1 MQLVSNAA
9 QRPRLGIDLGTLC
22 TAAVLVPSSESGF
35 EIPSV
40 VAISEDRLVAGTAAE
55 QIMQSHPDQ
64 GAREVKRRF
73 GDTTPVVLNGET
85 FDPSLLTTELV
96 RAVVESSGVDAATTT
111 LTLTHPASWR
121 EYKIGLLRDVASSNG
136 FTDVE
141 LISEPVAAARRYEAS
156 GRIHQGDTVAVY
168 DLGGTCD
175 ATIITLSAAGPT
187 VVGTPQSLERF
198 GGNEIDQVVFD
209 HVVTALGGTL
219 QQLDRSDPAV
229 RAGVLQLRS
238 ACTAAKLRLSVE
250 SETSVEVAVPG
261 LTTQVRITRDEFE
274 SGLRPSVTE
283 SLHVLDRAIAAANL
297 VPTDLV
303 GIILSGGGS
312 RIPLVAETVA
322 GHLGRPLLNDFDP
335 KLVVAAGAASMAAAS
350 RSVSIADTTSA
361 HHRETIMSDQ
371 QNPPSSDTPP
381 APASGRS
388 TPPPPPAAAKGG
400 PSKAAKLVGG
410 AAVAAAAVA
419 AGVIYGD
426 QIAEA
431 AGVGDDEAGLAS
443 AGAGAAAAA
452 AGTDN
457 ETGDRFQTADHAER
471 DAEDSMDAFDEAG
484 GPDASAPVPEP
495 VAGPVGT
502 PLAAEAPQAQE
513 SFAPRQTQRA
523 EGERQSAPQRQEQ
536 ARQEPQRQ
544 EPQRQEEARQ
554 AAPSQAADAPGAP
567 APRQQPTTSDSP
579 ASVIEANPATPVA
592 PVASAQSAAPIAPSG
607 SPEFEDARATLLERL
622 EDFEA
627 PAGTSPEDAQQ
638 LRQEL
643 IDAVERFETTP
654 GQSTQDALAALR
666 DDYDQRVQDF
676 TQDQKIDALVRE
688 AQRDNEAEPATTP
701 EVIAPVLE
709 PEPEP
714 EPEPV
719 ANAEAG
725 DAAPADTALA
735 ESVVAEPPVIAD
747 DADETFVLA
756 EQPLLTAELVDLAVI
771 DIESAVEP
779 TGILIGL
786 DQPAEHG
793 LKDDF
798 DMLIAEPGSGPTDI
812 DFPAGKSLD
821 VKVDTDGELPVV
833 TDVRATYVPP
843 AEPPLLI
850 VDHTVDV
857 LGDASVAT
865 LFEQTQI
872 AAVEL
877 AEPIVIDGSAATVAQ
892 MIETEQVIDV
902 VDIVGGPI
910 IEIEPIGPPVD
921 DFVQAEVDFAADIAS
936 DITPAAPDALS
947 FEP

>member
-22 TAAVLVPSSESGF
+22 TAAVLVPSSGSGF

-40 VAISEDRLVAGTAAE
+40 VAISGDRLVAGSAAE
-55 QIMQSHPDQ
+55 QIMGSHPDH
-64 GAREVKRRF
+64 GAREAKRRF

-96 RAVVESSGVDAATTT
+96 RAVVESSGVDAANTT
-111 LTLTHPASWR
+111 LALTHPASWR
-121 EYKIGLLRDVASSNG
+121 EYKIELLRDVASSIG

-156 GRIHQGDTVAVY
+156 GRIHHGDTVAVY

-219 QQLDRSDPAV
+219 QQLDRNDPAV

-250 SETSVEVAVPG
+250 SETSVGVAVPG

-274 SGLRPSVTE
+274 SGLRPSITE

-312 RIPLVAETVA
+312 RIPLVAESVA

-361 HHRETIMSDQ
+361 PHRETTMSDQ

-381 APASGRS
+381 VPASGRS

-410 AAVAAAAVA
+410 AVAAAAAVA

-426 QIAEA
+426 EMAEA

-443 AGAGAAAAA
+443 GVAGVATAASAT
-452 AGTDN
+452 AGTDTAT
-457 ETGDRFQTADHAER
+457 ETADRFETADHAER
-471 DAEDSMDAFDEAG
+471 DADDSMDAFDEVG
-484 GPDASAPVPEP
+484 GPDTSAPVPEP

-523 EGERQSAPQRQEQ
+523 EAERQSAPQRQEP

-544 EPQRQEEARQ
+544 EPQRQEQARQEPHRQ
-554 AAPSQAADAPGAP
+554 AAPSQAAQAADAPAVP
-567 APRQQPTTSDSP
+567 APRQQPATGDSP
-579 ASVIEANPATPVA
+579 ASVIEANPATPAA
-592 PVASAQSAAPIAPSG
+592 PVASPESAAPTAPSG

-622 EDFEA
+622 EDFEP

-643 IDAVERFETTP
+643 IDAVERFEPTP

-714 EPEPV
+714 DPDREPDPEPDPEPV
-719 ANAEAG
+719 
-725 DAAPADTALA
+725 D
-735 ESVVAEPPVIAD
+735 D

-756 EQPLLTAELVDLAVI
+756 EQPILTAELVDLAVI

-798 DMLIAEPGSGPTDI
+798 DMLIAEPGSGSEPTDI
-812 DFPAGKSLD
+812 DFPPGKSLD

-850 VDHTVDV
+850 VDDTVDV
-857 LGDASVAT
+857 LGAASVAT

-872 AAVEL
+872 AVAEL
-877 AEPIVIDGSAATVAQ
+877 AEPIVIDSSAGIVAEL
-892 MIETEQVIDV
+892 IETEQVIDG
-902 VDIVGGPI
+902 VDIAVGPI

-921 DFVQAEVDFAADIAS
+921 DFVQAEVDFAAELAS
-936 DITPAAPDALS
+936 DITPAAPDTLS